1 LDDKLILRRYRSAD
15 HDAVWELHNAALR
28 ETGAHL
34 GNGPWDDDLH
44 GIESAYLEAGGE
56 FLVGELGGRIV
67 VMGALK
73 PVDAG
78 TAEVKRMRVEPAFQR
93 RGFGQEMLSALE
105 ARARKLRFRKL
116 ILDTS
121 TRQKLALHLYKENG
135 YRETGRR
142 KVRHLDLIN
151 FEKELDE

>member
-1 LDDKLILRRYRSAD
+1 LDDKLIIRRCLSAD
-15 HDAVWELHNAALR
+15 HDAVWDLHNAALR
-28 ETGAHL
+28 DTGAHL

-44 GIESAYLEAGGE
+44 SIEASYLEAGGE
-56 FLVGELGGRIV
+56 FLVGEFDCRIV
-67 VMGALK
+67 AMGALK
-73 PVDAG
+73 PADAG
-78 TAEVKRMRVEPAFQR
+78 VFEVKRMRVDPAFQR

-105 ARARKLRFRKL
+105 ARARRLRFRKL

-121 TRQKLALHLYKENG
+121 TRQKAALRLYKKNG